1 VRLTG
6 QKNLSDISNFLFAA
20 AHISIQ
26 NAPGSA
32 QASRRVTDLATT
44 PTPHFPGVGVTLFTD
59 DYRLPTTDGP
69 NPTLP
74 RGWGHFFPTLL
85 SDASLEY
92 GKDECNRST
101 RALRYPCFLMSL
113 SSSVFAS
120 ERSPSPLG
128 RQRPALAGAVAAR
141 LIGGTCGF
149 RGCGLRSALLLF
161 RCDVDRRIDRHLR
174 CGRSIRSERDRA
186 RPKKFARPAAGRI
199 TFIKT
204 AKLLPE
210 RLAQAFVFGS
220 RHGQCIEVSAVAD
233 TEH

>member
-44 PTPHFPGVGVTLFTD
+44 PTPHFPGVGVIFC
-59 DYRLPTTDGP
+59 RLPTA
-69 NPTLP
+69 PTPYFPGVWATL
-74 RGWGHFFPTLL
+74 FPTLL

-161 RCDVDRRIDRHLR
+161 RCDVDRRIDRLSDADD
-174 CGRSIRSERDRA
+174 RSIRKRSRTPVLA
-186 RPKKFARPAAGRI
+186 RRNLRGPRRFAL

-204 AKLLPE
+204 AKPLPE